1 MPRIR
6 AVREAN
12 SREALNQHAAARRL
26 LRPSTSSGRGL
37 AREGDGRECDSV
49 IRPRFFRF
57 VGIVLG
63 VLVQAAALG
72 ARTGTGSWVSLG
84 PDGIGS
90 ILAIAVDPAAS
101 STVYVGTDGAGV
113 YKSTDG
119 AATWVSSSSGLT
131 SFSIRALAVDPAVRA

>member
-6 AVREAN
+6 SAGEAS
-12 SREALNQHAAARRL
+12 SRGALNEHAAARRL
-26 LRPSTSSGRGL
+26 LRPSGSSGRGQ
-37 AREGDGRECDSV
+37 AREGYGRQFDSV

-57 VGIVLG
+57 VGILLG
-63 VLVQAAALG
+63 VLAHAAALG

-90 ILAIAVDPAAS
+90 ILAIAIDPASS

-131 SFSIRALAVDPAVRA
+131 RFSIRA

>member
-1 MPRIR
+1 MPRVC

-12 SREALNQHAAARRL
+12 SRGALNQHAAARRV

-37 AREGDGRECDSV
+37 AREGDGRECESV

-57 VGIVLG
+57 VGILLG
-63 VLVQAAALG
+63 VLVHAASDG

-90 ILAIAVDPAAS
+90 ILAIAIDPTS
-101 STVYVGTDGAGV
+101 SSRVYLGTDGAGV
-113 YKSTDG
+113 YSSKDG
-119 AATWVSSSSGLT
+119 AATWGPSSSCLT
-131 SFSIRALAVDPAVRA
+131 SASMRAPA